1 MQQESTTEKMCLLSL
16 ANPRYFLTK
25 SLQVDVANE
34 LAMEGTSADRLKK
47 NSFDYVRRDR
57 KSVYLILAY

>member
-1 MQQESTTEKMCLLSL
+1 MCLLSL